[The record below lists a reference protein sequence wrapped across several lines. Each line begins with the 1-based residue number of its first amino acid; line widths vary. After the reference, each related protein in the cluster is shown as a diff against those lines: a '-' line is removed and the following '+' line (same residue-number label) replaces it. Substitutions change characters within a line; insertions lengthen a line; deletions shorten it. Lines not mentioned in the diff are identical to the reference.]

1 MCPDKEIEELV
12 SIARGFLGERYDASR
27 NLSEEEL
34 DWGQS
39 IFISNIFL
47 CSNPLNDF
55 TKESLIKDIEN
66 YNSQK
71 NTNISL
77 EELYSKSYIRIIL
90 NYVKIPN
97 ALWWFCKSLAEKPEI
112 IKKYE
117 HETDLNNFLFLA
129 SLYEKYGY
137 GDSREY
143 FIPKEQ
149 FEDIYVNH
157 KNVFSVTPDFN
168 YLLNTLQ
175 IKEDNENYIFSI
187 FKVSHTG
194 NDIARIL
201 ILQSLLK
208 KSPEFYL
215 KKWLKLTREMP
226 CSRNFINKFPYDIKI
241 KIQDDIFELLENEKD
256 ILLSETKTENRKIY
270 LDAHSHSCIPEDFYF
285 NLEKYELK
293 IIPEFFSLQDFY
305 WKESFQINKYQN
317 IIDSISQESRDEVFL
332 LVRIILENEDYYSF
346 KKSLMKLLSIAEK
359 RPCIFMYLQYWMSRN
374 CPEKFLYLIDDPKYG
389 LLAYFLFM
397 DSCFEKLIRL
407 DTFEKTTIFELIKNS
422 TEKLFSSYFSKT
434 ENENLYSLFLLY
446 FINKCFSFD
455 KRTEVVKQKR
465 KIFDFIQKV
474 TCTYI
479 RKLDYEKTIDL
490 YNHYKDSNFENYKLS
505 VINIIFNLFIIQNE
519 ANIKLIEFS
528 QNQIKDSLVN
538 FLSADEIQFSYD
550 FEDLR
555 NIDLTVFFIK
565 SITENTF
572 LEIHNLLLTILDK
585 INTLIE
591 YPEYKLANT
600 ISTKIRTFLY
610 LLTNSYLNMSDQCK
624 YDDISKK
631 IEFFLTEYFEKCFV
645 NNNFCIFSNFQEYS
659 YIGKNNELLPLVLKA
674 VHSFSEENK
683 HKVVNAILN
692 YGNLTNVFTVYNSF
706 EDDEI
711 RNMVENYIQ
720 QTDFSSQLDDIHSI
734 PNYINTLVLVLNS
747 NIAEELFNKMFDDL
761 NKIINKKIENE
772 IYGPFIFDFYR
783 LRAFV
788 DYKNKDIK
796 ALKELELPQKYSKRE
811 DIELFNLYKHFYQG
825 LYFYSQNDKR
835 KALAIINQCIKK
847 ENTNL
852 EFFFWSKLLE
862 TEVCID
868 NKEIDKLKQILSD
881 IEDKIEEK
889 LSSQLEVD
897 EMDHYIRDMALFTKL
912 MLLHE
917 IDITSEIDFFY
928 TIPSYLQSDIDFA
941 YLAINDL
948 IALKR
953 YHEAE
958 KIFLQIKNADKTS
971 SEYVELDELVNNE
984 KTIHDLQ
991 NEYLRILSLPRNKRF
1006 KVIPESILSFNS
1018 NSGDFVLSELI
1029 VAFNVILEKHDLIK
1043 KLKTAQEDN
1052 ISDLLQ
1058 IALHTSLNMLDYQI
1072 TSQNRSGSSASGINA
1087 GEPDLSIRF
1096 NNSSIILEAVRYSS
1110 GNFDNVIN
1118 HILKNFDYGPSKKF
1132 LFNLVYYQGDKSK
1145 FTTKCNELK
1154 NELQNIQY
1162 PTEYEFNS
1170 FMIIDDTEINNDA
1183 IFIIKCNHN
1192 NDLNFYHIILNFS
1205 YADK

>member
-1 MCPDKEIEELV
+1 MSEI
-12 SIARGFLGERYDASR
+12 
-27 NLSEEEL
+27 
-34 DWGQS
+34 
-39 IFISNIFL
+39 
-47 CSNPLNDF
+47 
-55 TKESLIKDIEN
+55 
-66 YNSQK
+66 
-71 NTNISL
+71 
-77 EELYSKSYIRIIL
+77 
-90 NYVKIPN
+90 
-97 ALWWFCKSLAEKPEI
+97 
-112 IKKYE
+112 
-117 HETDLNNFLFLA
+117 
-129 SLYEKYGY
+129 
-137 GDSREY
+137 
-143 FIPKEQ
+143 
-149 FEDIYVNH
+149 
-157 KNVFSVTPDFN
+157 
-168 YLLNTLQ
+168 
-175 IKEDNENYIFSI
+175 
-187 FKVSHTG
+187 
-194 NDIARIL
+194 
-201 ILQSLLK
+201 
-208 KSPEFYL
+208 
-215 KKWLKLTREMP
+215 
-226 CSRNFINKFPYDIKI
+226 
-241 KIQDDIFELLENEKD
+241 
-256 ILLSETKTENRKIY
+256 KTENRKIY

-285 NLEKYELK
+285 NLEKYELE

-346 KKSLMKLLSIAEK
+346 KKSSMKLLSIAEK
-359 RPCIFMYLQYWMSRN
+359 RPCIFMYLQYWMNRN

-397 DSCFEKLIRL
+397 DSCFQKLVRL

-434 ENENLYSLFLLY
+434 ENENFYSLFLLY

-455 KRTEVVKQKR
+455 KRTEIVKQKR

-519 ANIKLIEFS
+519 VNIKLIEFS
-528 QNQIKDSLVN
+528 QNQIKDSLVT
-538 FLSADEIQFSYD
+538 FLSSDEIQSTYD
-550 FEDLR
+550 FEDLI
-555 NIDLTVFFIK
+555 NFDLTVFFIK
-565 SITENTF
+565 SIIENTF
-572 LEIHNLLLTILDK
+572 LEIHNLLLKILDK
-585 INTLIE
+585 INTLVE

-610 LLTNSYLNMSDQCK
+610 LLTNSYLNMCDQYK

-631 IEFFLTEYFEKCFV
+631 IEFYLTEYFEKCFV
-645 NNNFCIFSNFQEYS
+645 NKNFCIFSNFQEYS

-674 VHSFSEENK
+674 VCSFSKDNK
-683 HKVVNAILN
+683 RKIIKAILN
-692 YGNLTNVFTVYNSF
+692 YGNLTNVFTVYNNF
-706 EDDEI
+706 KNDEI

-747 NIAEELFNKMFDDL
+747 NIAEELFNKMFNDL
-761 NKIINKKIENE
+761 NKIINKKIDKGM
-772 IYGPFIFDFYR
+772 YGSFIFDFYR
-783 LRAFV
+783 LKAFV
-788 DYKNKDIK
+788 NYKNNDINALNELKLPQNYSMQEDIK
-796 ALKELELPQKYSKRE
+796 
-811 DIELFNLYKHFYQG
+811 LFNLYKQFYQG
-825 LYFYSQNDKR
+825 LYFYNQNDKQ
-835 KALAIINQCIKK
+835 KALEIVNQCIRK

-852 EFFFWSKLLE
+852 EFFFWGKLLE
-862 TEVCID
+862 TEICID
-868 NKEIDKLKQILSD
+868 KKETEKFKPILTSIENILSN
-881 IEDKIEEK
+881 KSK
-889 LSSQLEVD
+889 D
-897 EMDHYIRDMALFTKL
+897 EIQDHYIMDMALFTKL
-912 MLLHE
+912 KLLHE
-917 IDITSEIDFFY
+917 TNISAEIDFFY

-958 KIFLQIKNADKTS
+958 KIFLQIKNIDKTES
-971 SEYVELDELVNNE
+971 VYVELDELVNNE

-991 NEYLRILSLPRNKRF
+991 SEYSRIISLSKNKRF

-1018 NSGDFVLSELI
+1018 NAGDFILSELI
-1029 VAFNVILEKHDLIK
+1029 VAFNIILEKHDLIK
-1043 KLKTAQEDN
+1043 KIKTAQEDN

-1072 TSQNRSGSSASGINA
+1072 TSQNRSGSSATGINA
-1087 GEPDLSIRF
+1087 GETDLSIRF

-1110 GNFDNVIN
+1110 GKFDNVIN

-1162 PTEYEFNS
+1162 PIEYEFNS
-1170 FMIIDDTEINNDA
+1170 FMSIDDTEINNDA

-1192 NDLNFYHIILNFS
+1192 NDLIFYHIILNFS

>member
-47 CSNPLNDF
+47 CSNPLKDF

-117 HETDLNNFLFLA
+117 HETELNNFLFLA

-137 GDSREY
+137 EDSREY

-175 IKEDNENYIFSI
+175 IKEGNENYIFSI

-256 ILLSETKTENRKIY
+256 ILLSEIKTENRKIY

-285 NLEKYELK
+285 NLEKYELE

-359 RPCIFMYLQYWMSRN
+359 RPCIFMYLQYWMNRN

-397 DSCFEKLIRL
+397 DSCFQKLVRL

-434 ENENLYSLFLLY
+434 ENENFYSLFLLY

-455 KRTEVVKQKR
+455 KRTEIVKQKR

-505 VINIIFNLFIIQNE
+505 VINIKFNLFIIQNE

-528 QNQIKDSLVN
+528 QNQIKDSLVT
-538 FLSADEIQFSYD
+538 FLSSDEIQSTYD
-550 FEDLR
+550 FEDLI
-555 NIDLTVFFIK
+555 NFDLTVFFIK

-572 LEIHNLLLTILDK
+572 LEIHNLLLKILDK
-585 INTLIE
+585 INTLVE

-610 LLTNSYLNMSDQCK
+610 LLTNSYLNMCDQYK

-631 IEFFLTEYFEKCFV
+631 IEFYLTEYFEKCFV
-645 NNNFCIFSNFQEYS
+645 NKNFCIFSNFQEYS

-674 VHSFSEENK
+674 VCSFSKDNK
-683 HKVVNAILN
+683 RKIIKAILN
-692 YGNLTNVFTVYNSF
+692 YGNLTNVFTVYNNF
-706 EDDEI
+706 KDDEI

-747 NIAEELFNKMFDDL
+747 NIAEELFNKMFNDL
-761 NKIINKKIENE
+761 NKIINKKIDKG
-772 IYGPFIFDFYR
+772 IYGSFIFDFYR
-783 LRAFV
+783 LKAFV
-788 DYKNKDIK
+788 NYKNNDINALNELKLPQNYSMQEDIK
-796 ALKELELPQKYSKRE
+796 
-811 DIELFNLYKHFYQG
+811 LFNLYKQFYQG
-825 LYFYSQNDKR
+825 LYFYNQNDKQ
-835 KALAIINQCIKK
+835 KALEIINQCIRK

-852 EFFFWSKLLE
+852 EFFFWGKLLE
-862 TEVCID
+862 TEICID
-868 NKEIDKLKQILSD
+868 KKETEKFKPILTSIENILSN
-881 IEDKIEEK
+881 KSK
-889 LSSQLEVD
+889 D
-897 EMDHYIRDMALFTKL
+897 EIQDHYIMDMALFTKL
-912 MLLHE
+912 KLLHE
-917 IDITSEIDFFY
+917 TNISAEIDFFY

-958 KIFLQIKNADKTS
+958 KIFLQIKNIDKTES
-971 SEYVELDELVNNE
+971 VYVELDKLVNNE
-984 KTIHDLQ
+984 KKIHDLQ
-991 NEYLRILSLPRNKRF
+991 SEYLRILSLPRNKRF

-1018 NSGDFVLSELI
+1018 NAGDFILSELI
-1029 VAFNVILEKHDLIK
+1029 VAFNIILEKHDLIK

-1154 NELQNIQY
+1154 NELQKIQY

-1170 FMIIDDTEINNDA
+1170 FMSIDDTEINNDA

-1192 NDLNFYHIILNFS
+1192 NDLIFYHIILNFS

>member
-12 SIARGFLGERYDASR
+12 SIARGFLGEKTNIPK
-27 NLSEEEL
+27 NLNENEL
-34 DWGQS
+34 LWGSS
-39 IFISNIFL
+39 IFITNL
-47 CSNPLNDF
+47 LLNSNPYNEL
-55 TKESLIKDIEN
+55 TKEAILSDIET
-66 YNSQK
+66 YNSQ
-71 NTNISL
+71 NGTNISFD
-77 EELYSKSYIRIIL
+77 ELYNKAYVRIIF
-90 NYVKIPN
+90 NCIKIPHN
-97 ALWWFCKSLAEKPEI
+97 LLWFCKEFSNDPNKIEKYKDNSEF
-112 IKKYE
+112 
-117 HETDLNNFLFLA
+117 HNFLFLA
-129 SLYEKYGY
+129 ALYKKYGY
-137 GDSREY
+137 EDSRQRKISLKCFEEIYKNHQKIFPAIPNISYFLENQIISKDTKEY
-143 FIPKEQ
+143 S
-149 FEDIYVNH
+149 
-157 KNVFSVTPDFN
+157 FS
-168 YLLNTLQ
+168 L
-175 IKEDNENYIFSI
+175 
-187 FKVSHTG
+187 FKICHTG
-194 NDIARIL
+194 NDIIRL
-201 ILQSLLK
+201 NILQNLIQEK
-208 KSPEFYL
+208 RDNYL
-215 KKWLKLTREMP
+215 QEWLKLSQETS
-226 CSRNFINKFPYDIKI
+226 CSIGFINKLPYDIKI
-241 KIQDDIFELLENEKD
+241 KIQEDIIELLENEKD
-256 ILLSETKTENRKIY
+256 ILLIDSKIENRKIY
-270 LDAHSHSCIPEDFYF
+270 LDAQRLSWETEDLYF
-285 NLEKYELK
+285 NLEKYELE
-293 IIPEFFSLQDFY
+293 IIPEFFSLLDFY
-305 WKESFQINKYQN
+305 WKNSFQINHYRN
-317 IIDSISQESRDEVFL
+317 YIDYISQKIRNDVFL
-332 LVRIILENEDYYSF
+332 LERIILENEDYYSF

-397 DSCFEKLIRL
+397 DSCFLKLVRL

-434 ENENLYSLFLLY
+434 ENENFYSLFLLY

-528 QNQIKDSLVN
+528 QNQIKDSLVT
-538 FLSADEIQFSYD
+538 FLSSDEIQSTYD
-550 FEDLR
+550 FEDLI
-555 NIDLTVFFIK
+555 NFDLTVFFIK

-572 LEIHNLLLTILDK
+572 LEIHNLLLKILDK
-585 INTLIE
+585 INTLVE

-610 LLTNSYLNMSDQCK
+610 LLTNSYLNMCDQYK

-631 IEFFLTEYFEKCFV
+631 IEFYLTEYFEKCFV
-645 NNNFCIFSNFQEYS
+645 NKNFCIFSNFQEYS

-674 VHSFSEENK
+674 VCSFSKDNK
-683 HKVVNAILN
+683 RKIIKAILN
-692 YGNLTNVFTVYNSF
+692 YGNLTNVFTVYNNF
-706 EDDEI
+706 KDDEI

-747 NIAEELFNKMFDDL
+747 NIAGELFNKMFNDL
-761 NKIINKKIENE
+761 NKIINKKIDKGM
-772 IYGPFIFDFYR
+772 YGSFIFDFYR
-783 LRAFV
+783 LKAFV
-788 DYKNKDIK
+788 NYKNNDINALNELKLPQNYSMQEDIK
-796 ALKELELPQKYSKRE
+796 
-811 DIELFNLYKHFYQG
+811 LFNLYKQFYQG
-825 LYFYSQNDKR
+825 LYFYNQNDKQ
-835 KALAIINQCIKK
+835 KALEIINQCIRK

-852 EFFFWSKLLE
+852 EFFFWGKLLE
-862 TEVCID
+862 TEICID
-868 NKEIDKLKQILSD
+868 KKEIEKFKPILTSIENKIENILSN
-881 IEDKIEEK
+881 KSK
-889 LSSQLEVD
+889 D
-897 EMDHYIRDMALFTKL
+897 EIQDHYIMDMALFTKL
-912 MLLHE
+912 KLLHE
-917 IDITSEIDFFY
+917 TNISAEIDFFY

-958 KIFLQIKNADKTS
+958 KIFLQIKNIEKTES
-971 SEYVELDELVNNE
+971 VYVELDELVNNE

-991 NEYLRILSLPRNKRF
+991 SEYSRIISLSKNKRF

-1018 NSGDFVLSELI
+1018 NAGDFILSELI
-1029 VAFNVILEKHDLIK
+1029 VAFNIILEKHDLIK

-1096 NNSSIILEAVRYSS
+1096 NNLSIILEAVRYSS

-1170 FMIIDDTEINNDA
+1170 FMSIDDTEITNDG
-1183 IFIIKCNHN
+1183 IYVIKCCHE
-1192 NDLNFYHIILNFS
+1192 NDLIFYHMIMNFS

>member
-12 SIARGFLGERYDASR
+12 SIARGFLGERYDDSR

-39 IFISNIFL
+39 IFMSNIFL

-137 GDSREY
+137 EDSREY

-175 IKEDNENYIFSI
+175 IKEDNEKYIFSI

-256 ILLSETKTENRKIY
+256 ILLSEIKTENRKIY

-285 NLEKYELK
+285 NLEKYELE

-359 RPCIFMYLQYWMSRN
+359 RPCIFMYLQYWMNRN

-397 DSCFEKLIRL
+397 DSCFQKLVRL

-434 ENENLYSLFLLY
+434 ENENFYSLFLLY

-528 QNQIKDSLVN
+528 QNQIKDSLVT
-538 FLSADEIQFSYD
+538 FLSSDEIQSTYD
-550 FEDLR
+550 FEDLI
-555 NIDLTVFFIK
+555 NFDLTVFFIK

-572 LEIHNLLLTILDK
+572 LEIHNILLKILDK
-585 INTLIE
+585 INTLVE

-610 LLTNSYLNMSDQCK
+610 LLTNSYLNMCDQYK

-631 IEFFLTEYFEKCFV
+631 IEFYLTEYFEKCFV
-645 NNNFCIFSNFQEYS
+645 NKNFCIFSNFQEYS
-659 YIGKNNELLPLVLKA
+659 YFGKNNELLPLVLKA
-674 VHSFSEENK
+674 VCSFSKDNK
-683 HKVVNAILN
+683 RKIIKAILN
-692 YGNLTNVFTVYNSF
+692 YGNLTNVFTVYNNF
-706 EDDEI
+706 KDDEI

-747 NIAEELFNKMFDDL
+747 NIAGELFNKMFNDL
-761 NKIINKKIENE
+761 NKIINKKIDKGM
-772 IYGPFIFDFYR
+772 YGSFIFDFYR
-783 LRAFV
+783 LKAFV
-788 DYKNKDIK
+788 NYKNNDINALNELKLPQNYSMQEDIK
-796 ALKELELPQKYSKRE
+796 
-811 DIELFNLYKHFYQG
+811 LFNLYKQFYQG
-825 LYFYSQNDKR
+825 LYFYNQNDKQ
-835 KALAIINQCIKK
+835 KALEIINQCIRK

-852 EFFFWSKLLE
+852 EFFFWGKLLE
-862 TEVCID
+862 TEICID
-868 NKEIDKLKQILSD
+868 KKETEKFKPILTSIENKIENILSN
-881 IEDKIEEK
+881 KSK
-889 LSSQLEVD
+889 D
-897 EMDHYIRDMALFTKL
+897 EIQDHYIMDMALFTKL
-912 MLLHE
+912 KLLHE
-917 IDITSEIDFFY
+917 TNISAEIDFFY

-958 KIFLQIKNADKTS
+958 KIFLQIKNIDKTES
-971 SEYVELDELVNNE
+971 VYVELDELVNNE

-991 NEYLRILSLPRNKRF
+991 SEYSRIISLSKNKRF

-1018 NSGDFVLSELI
+1018 NAGDFILSELI
-1029 VAFNVILEKHDLIK
+1029 VAFNIILEKHDLIK

-1087 GEPDLSIRF
+1087 GETDLSIRF

-1170 FMIIDDTEINNDA
+1170 FMSIDDTEINNDG
-1183 IFIIKCNHN
+1183 IYVIKCCHE
-1192 NDLNFYHIILNFS
+1192 NDLIFYHMIMNFS

>member
-1 MCPDKEIEELV
+1 MCTDKKIEELV
-12 SIARGFLGERYDASR
+12 TIARGFLGEKTNIPK
-27 NLSEEEL
+27 NLNENEL
-34 DWGQS
+34 LWGSS
-39 IFISNIFL
+39 IFITNL
-47 CSNPLNDF
+47 LLNSNPYNEL
-55 TKESLIKDIEN
+55 TKEAILSDIET
-66 YNSQK
+66 YNFQ
-71 NTNISL
+71 NGTNISFD
-77 EELYSKSYIRIIL
+77 ELYNKAYVRIIF
-90 NYVKIPN
+90 NCIKIPHN
-97 ALWWFCKSLAEKPEI
+97 LLWFCKEFSNDPNKIEKYKDNSEF
-112 IKKYE
+112 
-117 HETDLNNFLFLA
+117 HNFLFLA
-129 SLYEKYGY
+129 ALYKKYGY
-137 GDSREY
+137 EDSRQRKISLKCFEEIYKNHQKIFPAIPNISYFLENQIISKDTKEY
-143 FIPKEQ
+143 S
-149 FEDIYVNH
+149 
-157 KNVFSVTPDFN
+157 FS
-168 YLLNTLQ
+168 L
-175 IKEDNENYIFSI
+175 
-187 FKVSHTG
+187 FKICNTG
-194 NDIARIL
+194 NDIIRL
-201 ILQSLLK
+201 NILQKLIQEK
-208 KSPEFYL
+208 HDNYL
-215 KKWLKLTREMP
+215 QEWLKLSQETS
-226 CSRNFINKFPYDIKI
+226 CSIGFINKLPYDIKI
-241 KIQDDIFELLENEKD
+241 KIQEDIIELLKSEKD
-256 ILLSETKTENRKIY
+256 ILLIDSKIENRKIY
-270 LDAHSHSCIPEDFYF
+270 LDAHRHSGESEDLYF
-285 NLEKYELK
+285 NLEKYELE
-293 IIPEFFSLQDFY
+293 IIPEFFSLLDFY
-305 WKESFQINKYQN
+305 WKDSFQINHYRN
-317 IIDSISQESRDEVFL
+317 YIDYISQEIRNDVFL
-332 LVRIILENEDYYSF
+332 LERIILENDDYFEF
-346 KKSLMKLLSIAEK
+346 KKSMTKLFSIAEK
-359 RPCIFMYLQYWMSRN
+359 SPCIFINLQYWMKRN
-374 CPEKFLYLIDDPKYG
+374 FPEKFLYLIENPKYG

-407 DTFEKTTIFELIKNS
+407 DTFGKTTIFELIKNS

-434 ENENLYSLFLLY
+434 ENENFYSLFLLY

-455 KRTEVVKQKR
+455 KRTEIVKQKR
-465 KIFDFIQKV
+465 KIFNFIQKY
-474 TCTYI
+474 TCSFI
-479 RKLDYEKTIDL
+479 SKLDLDKTIEL
-490 YNHYKDSNFENYKLS
+490 YNQYKNIKFEDYKLS
-505 VINIIFNLFIIQNE
+505 LINLIFNLSIIQNE
-519 ANIKLIEFS
+519 VNIKLIFFS
-528 QNQIKDSLVN
+528 QNQIQNSFVN

-610 LLTNSYLNMSDQCK
+610 LLTNSYLNMCDQCK

-645 NNNFCIFSNFQEYS
+645 NKNFCIFSNFQEYS

-674 VHSFSEENK
+674 MRSFSEENK

-692 YGNLTNVFTVYNSF
+692 YGNLTNVFTVYNNF

-734 PNYINTLVLVLNS
+734 PNYVNTLVLVLNS
-747 NIAEELFNKMFDDL
+747 NIAEELFNKMFNDL
-761 NKIINKKIENE
+761 NKIINKKIDKGM
-772 IYGPFIFDFYR
+772 YGSFIFDFYR
-783 LRAFV
+783 LKAFV
-788 DYKNKDIK
+788 NYKNNDINALNELKLPQNYSMQEDIK
-796 ALKELELPQKYSKRE
+796 
-811 DIELFNLYKHFYQG
+811 LFNLYKQFYQG
-825 LYFYSQNDKR
+825 LYFYNQNDKQ
-835 KALAIINQCIKK
+835 KALEIINQCIRK

-852 EFFFWSKLLE
+852 EFFFWGKLLE
-862 TEVCID
+862 TEICID
-868 NKEIDKLKQILSD
+868 KKETEKFKPILTSIENKIENILSN
-881 IEDKIEEK
+881 KSK
-889 LSSQLEVD
+889 D
-897 EMDHYIRDMALFTKL
+897 EIQDHYIMDMALFTKL
-912 MLLHE
+912 KLLHE
-917 IDITSEIDFFY
+917 TDISAEIDFFY
-928 TIPSYLQSDIDFA
+928 TLPSYLQSDIDFA

-958 KIFLQIKNADKTS
+958 KIFLQIKNIDKTES
-971 SEYVELDELVNNE
+971 VYVELDELVNNE

-991 NEYLRILSLPRNKRF
+991 SEYSRIISLSKNKRF

-1018 NSGDFVLSELI
+1018 NAGDFILSELI
-1029 VAFNVILEKHDLIK
+1029 VAFNIILEKHDLIK

-1087 GEPDLSIRF
+1087 GETDLSIRF

-1145 FTTKCNELK
+1145 FTTKCNEFK

-1170 FMIIDDTEINNDA
+1170 FMSIDDTEINNDA

-1192 NDLNFYHIILNFS
+1192 NDLIFYHIILNFS

>member
-117 HETDLNNFLFLA
+117 HETELNNFLFLA

-137 GDSREY
+137 EDSRKY

-256 ILLSETKTENRKIY
+256 ILLSEIKTENRKIY

-285 NLEKYELK
+285 NLEKYELE

-359 RPCIFMYLQYWMSRN
+359 RPCIFMYLQYWMNRN

-397 DSCFEKLIRL
+397 DSCFQKLVKL

-434 ENENLYSLFLLY
+434 ENENFYSLFLLY

-455 KRTEVVKQKR
+455 KRTEIVKQKR

-528 QNQIKDSLVN
+528 QNQIKNSLVT
-538 FLSADEIQFSYD
+538 FLSSDEIQSTYD
-550 FEDLR
+550 FEDLI
-555 NIDLTVFFIK
+555 NFDLTVFFIK

-572 LEIHNLLLTILDK
+572 LEIHNLLLKILDK
-585 INTLIE
+585 INTLVE

-610 LLTNSYLNMSDQCK
+610 LLTNSYLNMCDQYK

-631 IEFFLTEYFEKCFV
+631 IEFYLTEYFEKCFV
-645 NNNFCIFSNFQEYS
+645 NKNFCIFSNFQEYS

-674 VHSFSEENK
+674 VCSFSKDNK
-683 HKVVNAILN
+683 RKIIKAILN
-692 YGNLTNVFTVYNSF
+692 YGNLTNVFTVYNNF
-706 EDDEI
+706 KDDEI

-720 QTDFSSQLDDIHSI
+720 QTDFSSQLDDIDSI

-747 NIAEELFNKMFDDL
+747 NIAEELFNKMFNDL
-761 NKIINKKIENE
+761 NKIINKKIDKGM
-772 IYGPFIFDFYR
+772 YGSFIFDFYR
-783 LRAFV
+783 LKAFV
-788 DYKNKDIK
+788 NYKNNDINALNELKLPQNYSMQEDIK
-796 ALKELELPQKYSKRE
+796 
-811 DIELFNLYKHFYQG
+811 LFNLYKQFYQG
-825 LYFYSQNDKR
+825 LYFYNQNDKQ
-835 KALAIINQCIKK
+835 KALEIINQCIRK

-852 EFFFWSKLLE
+852 EFFFWGKLLE
-862 TEVCID
+862 TEICID
-868 NKEIDKLKQILSD
+868 KKETEKFKPILTSIENILSN
-881 IEDKIEEK
+881 KSK
-889 LSSQLEVD
+889 D
-897 EMDHYIRDMALFTKL
+897 EIQDHYIMDMALFTKL
-912 MLLHE
+912 KLLHE
-917 IDITSEIDFFY
+917 TNISAEIDFFY

-958 KIFLQIKNADKTS
+958 KIFLQIKNIDKTES
-971 SEYVELDELVNNE
+971 VYVELDELVNNE

-991 NEYLRILSLPRNKRF
+991 SEYSRIISLSKNKRF

-1018 NSGDFVLSELI
+1018 NAGDFILSELI
-1029 VAFNVILEKHDLIK
+1029 VASNIILEKHGLIK

-1072 TSQNRSGSSASGINA
+1072 TSQNRSGSSESGINA
-1087 GEPDLSIRF
+1087 GETDLSIRF

-1110 GNFDNVIN
+1110 GKFDNVIN
-1118 HILKNFDYGPSKKF
+1118 HILKNFDYGPSKNF

-1145 FTTKCNELK
+1145 FTTKCNEFK

-1170 FMIIDDTEINNDA
+1170 FMSIDDTEINNDA

-1192 NDLNFYHIILNFS
+1192 NDLIFYHIILNFS

>member
-12 SIARGFLGERYDASR
+12 SIARGFLGERYDTSR

-97 ALWWFCKSLAEKPEI
+97 DLWWFCKSLAEKPEI

-137 GDSREY
+137 EDSREY

-397 DSCFEKLIRL
+397 DSCFEKLVRL

-434 ENENLYSLFLLY
+434 ENENFYSLFLLY

-528 QNQIKDSLVN
+528 QNHIKDSLVT
-538 FLSADEIQFSYD
+538 FLSSDEIQSTYD
-550 FEDLR
+550 FEDLI
-555 NIDLTVFFIK
+555 NFDLTVFFIK

-572 LEIHNLLLTILDK
+572 LEIHNLLLKILDK
-585 INTLIE
+585 INTLVE

-610 LLTNSYLNMSDQCK
+610 LLTNSYLNMCDQYK

-631 IEFFLTEYFEKCFV
+631 IEFYLTEYFEKCFV
-645 NNNFCIFSNFQEYS
+645 NKNFCIFSNFQEYS

-674 VHSFSEENK
+674 VCSFSKDNK
-683 HKVVNAILN
+683 RKIIKAILN
-692 YGNLTNVFTVYNSF
+692 YGNLTNVFTVYNNF
-706 EDDEI
+706 KDDEI

-747 NIAEELFNKMFDDL
+747 NIAGELFNKMFNDL
-761 NKIINKKIENE
+761 NKIINKKIDKGM
-772 IYGPFIFDFYR
+772 YGSFIFDFYR
-783 LRAFV
+783 LKAFV
-788 DYKNKDIK
+788 NYKNNDINALNELKLPQNYSMQEDIK
-796 ALKELELPQKYSKRE
+796 
-811 DIELFNLYKHFYQG
+811 LFNLYKQFYQG
-825 LYFYSQNDKR
+825 LYFYNQNDKQ
-835 KALAIINQCIKK
+835 KALEIINQCIRK

-852 EFFFWSKLLE
+852 EFFFWGKLLE
-862 TEVCID
+862 TEICID
-868 NKEIDKLKQILSD
+868 KKETEKFKPILTSIENILSN
-881 IEDKIEEK
+881 KSK
-889 LSSQLEVD
+889 D
-897 EMDHYIRDMALFTKL
+897 EIQDHYIMDMALFTKL
-912 MLLHE
+912 KLLHE
-917 IDITSEIDFFY
+917 TNISAEIDFFY

-958 KIFLQIKNADKTS
+958 KIFLQIKNIDKTES
-971 SEYVELDELVNNE
+971 VYVELDELVNNE

-991 NEYLRILSLPRNKRF
+991 SEYSRIISLSKNKRF

-1018 NSGDFVLSELI
+1018 NAGDFILSELI
-1029 VAFNVILEKHDLIK
+1029 VAFNIILEKHDLIK

-1087 GEPDLSIRF
+1087 GETDLSIRF

-1110 GNFDNVIN
+1110 GKFDNVIN

-1145 FTTKCNELK
+1145 FTTKCYEFK

-1170 FMIIDDTEINNDA
+1170 FMSIDDTEINNDA

-1192 NDLNFYHIILNFS
+1192 NDLIFYHIILNFS

>member
-12 SIARGFLGERYDASR
+12 SIARGFLGEKTNIPK
-27 NLSEEEL
+27 NLNENEL
-34 DWGQS
+34 LWGSS
-39 IFISNIFL
+39 IFITNL
-47 CSNPLNDF
+47 LLNSNPYNEL
-55 TKESLIKDIEN
+55 TKEAILSDIET
-66 YNSQK
+66 YNSQ
-71 NTNISL
+71 NGTNISFD
-77 EELYSKSYIRIIL
+77 ELYNKAYVRIIF
-90 NYVKIPN
+90 NCIKIPHN
-97 ALWWFCKSLAEKPEI
+97 LLWFCKEFSNDPNKIEKYKDNSEF
-112 IKKYE
+112 
-117 HETDLNNFLFLA
+117 HNFIFLA
-129 SLYEKYGY
+129 ALYKKYGY
-137 GDSREY
+137 EDSRQRKISLKCFEEIYKNHQKIFPAIPNISYFLENQIISKDTKEY
-143 FIPKEQ
+143 S
-149 FEDIYVNH
+149 
-157 KNVFSVTPDFN
+157 FS
-168 YLLNTLQ
+168 L
-175 IKEDNENYIFSI
+175 
-187 FKVSHTG
+187 FKICHTG
-194 NDIARIL
+194 NDIIRL
-201 ILQSLLK
+201 NILQNLIQEK
-208 KSPEFYL
+208 RDNYL
-215 KKWLKLTREMP
+215 QEWLKLSQETS
-226 CSRNFINKFPYDIKI
+226 CSIGFINKLPYDIKI
-241 KIQDDIFELLENEKD
+241 KIQEDIIELLENEKD
-256 ILLSETKTENRKIY
+256 ILLIDSKIENRKIY
-270 LDAHSHSCIPEDFYF
+270 LDAQRLSWRTEDLYF
-285 NLEKYELK
+285 NLEKYELE
-293 IIPEFFSLQDFY
+293 IIPEFFSLLDFY
-305 WKESFQINKYQN
+305 WKNSFQINHYRN
-317 IIDSISQESRDEVFL
+317 YIDYISQEIRNDVFL
-332 LVRIILENEDYYSF
+332 LERIILENDDYFEF
-346 KKSLMKLLSIAEK
+346 KKSMTKLFSIAEK
-359 RPCIFMYLQYWMSRN
+359 SPCIFINLQYWVKRN
-374 CPEKFLYLIDDPKYG
+374 YPEKFLYLIEDPKYG

-434 ENENLYSLFLLY
+434 ENENFYSLFLLY

-519 ANIKLIEFS
+519 ANSKLIEFS

-538 FLSADEIQFSYD
+538 FLSSDEIQSTYD
-550 FEDLR
+550 FEDLI
-555 NIDLTVFFIK
+555 NFDLTVFFIK

-572 LEIHNLLLTILDK
+572 LEIHNLLLKILDK
-585 INTLIE
+585 INTLVE

-610 LLTNSYLNMSDQCK
+610 LLTNSYLNMCDQYK

-631 IEFFLTEYFEKCFV
+631 IEFYLTEYFEKCFV
-645 NNNFCIFSNFQEYS
+645 NKNFCIFSNIQEYS

-674 VHSFSEENK
+674 VCSFSKDNK
-683 HKVVNAILN
+683 RKIIKAILN
-692 YGNLTNVFTVYNSF
+692 YGNLTNVFTVYNNF
-706 EDDEI
+706 KDDEI

-734 PNYINTLVLVLNS
+734 PNYINTLLLVLNS
-747 NIAEELFNKMFDDL
+747 NIAGELFNKMFNDL
-761 NKIINKKIENE
+761 NKIINKKIDKG
-772 IYGPFIFDFYR
+772 IYGSFIFDFYR
-783 LRAFV
+783 LKAFV
-788 DYKNKDIK
+788 NYKNNDINALNELKLPQNYSMQEDIK
-796 ALKELELPQKYSKRE
+796 
-811 DIELFNLYKHFYQG
+811 LFNLYKQFYQG
-825 LYFYSQNDKR
+825 LYFYNQNDKQ
-835 KALAIINQCIKK
+835 KALEIINQCIRK

-852 EFFFWSKLLE
+852 EFFFWGKLLE
-862 TEVCID
+862 TEICID
-868 NKEIDKLKQILSD
+868 KKETEKFKPILTSIENILSN
-881 IEDKIEEK
+881 KSK
-889 LSSQLEVD
+889 D
-897 EMDHYIRDMALFTKL
+897 EIQDHYIMDMALFTKL
-912 MLLHE
+912 KLLHE
-917 IDITSEIDFFY
+917 TNISAEIDFFY

-958 KIFLQIKNADKTS
+958 KIFLQIKNIDKTES
-971 SEYVELDELVNNE
+971 VYVELDELVNNE

-991 NEYLRILSLPRNKRF
+991 SEYSRIISLSKNKRF

-1018 NSGDFVLSELI
+1018 NAGDFILSELI
-1029 VAFNVILEKHDLIK
+1029 VAFNIILEKHDLIK

-1087 GEPDLSIRF
+1087 GETDLSIRF

-1110 GNFDNVIN
+1110 GKFDNVIN

-1162 PTEYEFNS
+1162 PIEYEFNS
-1170 FMIIDDTEINNDA
+1170 FMSIDDTEINNDA
-1183 IFIIKCNHN
+1183 IFIIKCNYK
-1192 NDLNFYHIILNFS
+1192 NDLIFYHIILNFS

>member
-47 CSNPLNDF
+47 CSNPLKDF

-117 HETDLNNFLFLA
+117 HETELNNFLFLA

-137 GDSREY
+137 EDSREY

-175 IKEDNENYIFSI
+175 IKEGNENYIFSI

-256 ILLSETKTENRKIY
+256 ILLSEIKTENRKIY

-285 NLEKYELK
+285 NLEKYELE

-359 RPCIFMYLQYWMSRN
+359 RPCIFMYLQYWMNRN

-397 DSCFEKLIRL
+397 DSCFQKLVRL

-434 ENENLYSLFLLY
+434 ENENFYSLFLLY

-455 KRTEVVKQKR
+455 KRTEIVKQKR

-528 QNQIKDSLVN
+528 QNQIKDSLVT
-538 FLSADEIQFSYD
+538 FLSSDEIQSTYD
-550 FEDLR
+550 FEDLI
-555 NIDLTVFFIK
+555 NFDLTVFFIK

-572 LEIHNLLLTILDK
+572 LEIHNLLLKILDK
-585 INTLIE
+585 INTLVE

-610 LLTNSYLNMSDQCK
+610 LLTNSYLNMCDQYK

-631 IEFFLTEYFEKCFV
+631 IEFYLTEYFEKCFV
-645 NNNFCIFSNFQEYS
+645 NKNFCIFSNFQEYS

-674 VHSFSEENK
+674 VCSFSKDNK
-683 HKVVNAILN
+683 RKIIKAILN
-692 YGNLTNVFTVYNSF
+692 YGNLTNVFTVYNNF
-706 EDDEI
+706 KDDEI

-747 NIAEELFNKMFDDL
+747 NIAEELFNKMFNDL
-761 NKIINKKIENE
+761 NKIINKKIDKG
-772 IYGPFIFDFYR
+772 IYGSFIFDFYR
-783 LRAFV
+783 LKAFV
-788 DYKNKDIK
+788 NYKNNDINALNELKLPQNYSMQEDIK
-796 ALKELELPQKYSKRE
+796 
-811 DIELFNLYKHFYQG
+811 LFNLYKQFYQG
-825 LYFYSQNDKR
+825 LYFYNQNDKQ
-835 KALAIINQCIKK
+835 KALEIINQCIRK

-852 EFFFWSKLLE
+852 EFFFWGKLLE
-862 TEVCID
+862 TEICID
-868 NKEIDKLKQILSD
+868 KKETEKFKPILTSIENILSN
-881 IEDKIEEK
+881 KSK
-889 LSSQLEVD
+889 D
-897 EMDHYIRDMALFTKL
+897 EIQDHYIMDMALFTKL
-912 MLLHE
+912 KLLHE
-917 IDITSEIDFFY
+917 TNISAEIDFFY

-958 KIFLQIKNADKTS
+958 KIFLQIKNIDKTES
-971 SEYVELDELVNNE
+971 VYVELDKLVNNE
-984 KTIHDLQ
+984 KKIHDLQ
-991 NEYLRILSLPRNKRF
+991 SEYLRILSLPRNKRF

-1018 NSGDFVLSELI
+1018 NAGDFILSELI
-1029 VAFNVILEKHDLIK
+1029 VAFNIILEKHDLIK

-1154 NELQNIQY
+1154 NELQKIQY

-1170 FMIIDDTEINNDA
+1170 FMSIDDTEINNDA

-1192 NDLNFYHIILNFS
+1192 NDLIFYHIILNFS

>member
-12 SIARGFLGERYDASR
+12 SIARGFLGERYDDSR

-39 IFISNIFL
+39 IFMSNIFL

-137 GDSREY
+137 EDSREY

-175 IKEDNENYIFSI
+175 IKEDNEKYIFSI

-359 RPCIFMYLQYWMSRN
+359 RPCIFMYLQYWMNRN

-397 DSCFEKLIRL
+397 DSCFEKLVRL

-434 ENENLYSLFLLY
+434 ENENFYSLFLLY

-455 KRTEVVKQKR
+455 KRTEIVKQKR

-528 QNQIKDSLVN
+528 QNQIKDSLVT
-538 FLSADEIQFSYD
+538 FLSSDEIQSTYD
-550 FEDLR
+550 FEDLI
-555 NIDLTVFFIK
+555 NFDLTVFFIK

-572 LEIHNLLLTILDK
+572 LEIHNILLKILDK
-585 INTLIE
+585 INTLVE

-610 LLTNSYLNMSDQCK
+610 LLTNSYLNMCDQYK

-631 IEFFLTEYFEKCFV
+631 IEFYLTEYFEKCFV
-645 NNNFCIFSNFQEYS
+645 NKNFCIFSNFQEYS

-674 VHSFSEENK
+674 VCSFSKDNK
-683 HKVVNAILN
+683 RKIIKAILN
-692 YGNLTNVFTVYNSF
+692 YGNLTNVFTVYNNF
-706 EDDEI
+706 KDDEI

-747 NIAEELFNKMFDDL
+747 NIAGELFNKMFNDL
-761 NKIINKKIENE
+761 NKIINKKIDKGM
-772 IYGPFIFDFYR
+772 YGSFIFDFYR
-783 LRAFV
+783 LKAFV
-788 DYKNKDIK
+788 NYKNNDINALNELKLPQNYSMQEDIK
-796 ALKELELPQKYSKRE
+796 
-811 DIELFNLYKHFYQG
+811 LFNLYKQFYQG
-825 LYFYSQNDKR
+825 LYFYNQNDKQ
-835 KALAIINQCIKK
+835 KALEIINQCIRK

-852 EFFFWSKLLE
+852 EFFFWGKLLE
-862 TEVCID
+862 TEICID
-868 NKEIDKLKQILSD
+868 KKETEKFKPILTSIENILSN
-881 IEDKIEEK
+881 KSK
-889 LSSQLEVD
+889 D
-897 EMDHYIRDMALFTKL
+897 EIQDHYIMDMALFTKL
-912 MLLHE
+912 KLLHE
-917 IDITSEIDFFY
+917 TNISAEIDFFY

-958 KIFLQIKNADKTS
+958 KIFLQIKNIDKTES
-971 SEYVELDELVNNE
+971 VYVELDELVNNE

-991 NEYLRILSLPRNKRF
+991 SEYSRI
-1006 KVIPESILSFNS
+1006 
-1018 NSGDFVLSELI
+1018 
-1029 VAFNVILEKHDLIK
+1029 
-1043 KLKTAQEDN
+1043 
-1052 ISDLLQ
+1052 IS
-1058 IALHTSLNMLDYQI
+1058 
-1072 TSQNRSGSSASGINA
+1072 
-1087 GEPDLSIRF
+1087 
-1096 NNSSIILEAVRYSS
+1096 
-1110 GNFDNVIN
+1110 
-1118 HILKNFDYGPSKKF
+1118 
-1132 LFNLVYYQGDKSK
+1132 
-1145 FTTKCNELK
+1145 
-1154 NELQNIQY
+1154 
-1162 PTEYEFNS
+1162 
-1170 FMIIDDTEINNDA
+1170 
-1183 IFIIKCNHN
+1183 
-1192 NDLNFYHIILNFS
+1192 
-1205 YADK
+1205 

>member
-77 EELYSKSYIRIIL
+77 EELHSKSYIRIIL

-117 HETDLNNFLFLA
+117 HETELNNFLFLA

-137 GDSREY
+137 EDSREY

-157 KNVFSVTPDFN
+157 KNVFSVTPDLN

-359 RPCIFMYLQYWMSRN
+359 RPCIFMYLQYWMTRN

-397 DSCFEKLIRL
+397 DSCFEKLVRL

-434 ENENLYSLFLLY
+434 ENENFYSLFLLY

-528 QNQIKDSLVN
+528 QNQIKDSLVT
-538 FLSADEIQFSYD
+538 FLSSDEIQSTYD
-550 FEDLR
+550 FEDLI
-555 NIDLTVFFIK
+555 NFDLTVFFIK
-565 SITENTF
+565 SITKNTF
-572 LEIHNLLLTILDK
+572 LEIHNLLLKILDK
-585 INTLIE
+585 INTLVE

-610 LLTNSYLNMSDQCK
+610 LLTNSYLNICDQYK

-631 IEFFLTEYFEKCFV
+631 IEFYLTEYFEKCFV
-645 NNNFCIFSNFQEYS
+645 NKNFCIFSNFQEYS

-674 VHSFSEENK
+674 VCSFSKDNK
-683 HKVVNAILN
+683 RKIIKAILN
-692 YGNLTNVFTVYNSF
+692 YGNLTNVFTVYNNF
-706 EDDEI
+706 KDDEI

-747 NIAEELFNKMFDDL
+747 NIAGELFNKMFNDL
-761 NKIINKKIENE
+761 NKIINKKIDKGM
-772 IYGPFIFDFYR
+772 YGSFIFDFYR
-783 LRAFV
+783 LKAFV
-788 DYKNKDIK
+788 NYKNNDINALNELKLPQNYSMQEDIK
-796 ALKELELPQKYSKRE
+796 
-811 DIELFNLYKHFYQG
+811 LFNLYKQFYQG
-825 LYFYSQNDKR
+825 LYFYNQNDKQ
-835 KALAIINQCIKK
+835 KALEIINQCIRK

-852 EFFFWSKLLE
+852 EFFFWGKLLE
-862 TEVCID
+862 TEICID
-868 NKEIDKLKQILSD
+868 KKETEKFKPILTSIENILSN
-881 IEDKIEEK
+881 KSK
-889 LSSQLEVD
+889 D
-897 EMDHYIRDMALFTKL
+897 EIQDHYIMDMALFTKL
-912 MLLHE
+912 KLLHE
-917 IDITSEIDFFY
+917 TNISAEIDFFY

-958 KIFLQIKNADKTS
+958 KIFLQIKNIDKTES
-971 SEYVELDELVNNE
+971 VYVELDELVNNE

-991 NEYLRILSLPRNKRF
+991 SEYSRIISLSKNKRF

-1018 NSGDFVLSELI
+1018 NAGDFILSELI
-1029 VAFNVILEKHDLIK
+1029 VAFNIILEKHDLIK
-1043 KLKTAQEDN
+1043 KLKTAQEDI

-1087 GEPDLSIRF
+1087 GETDLSIRF

-1110 GNFDNVIN
+1110 GNFDNVTN

-1154 NELQNIQY
+1154 NELQKIQY

-1170 FMIIDDTEINNDA
+1170 FMSIDDTEINNDA
-1183 IFIIKCNHN
+1183 IFIIKCNHK
-1192 NDLNFYHIILNFS
+1192 NDLIFYHIILNFS